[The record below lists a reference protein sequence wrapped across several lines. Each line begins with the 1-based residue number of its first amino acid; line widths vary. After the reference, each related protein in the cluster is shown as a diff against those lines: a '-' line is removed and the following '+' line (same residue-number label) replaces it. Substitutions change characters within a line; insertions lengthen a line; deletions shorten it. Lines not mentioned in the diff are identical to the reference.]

1 MKQFILII
9 IFFAGGLVMYS
20 QTLVTSNKDGTPND
34 RFIPDTNAVIQ
45 TYSLSS
51 KKITSLNTAKEV
63 TIICTPV
70 QTIIEPKLEPIK
82 VSSEKLPN
90 KQ

>member
-1 MKQFILII
+1 MKQLILII
-9 IFFAGGLVMYS
+9 IFFTGCLVYG
-20 QTLVTSNKDGTPND
+20 QTFVTSNKDGTPDNHY
-34 RFIPDTNAVIQ
+34 IPDTNSVIQ

-51 KKITSLNTAKEV
+51 KKVTSLNIAKEV

-70 QTIIEPKLEPIK
+70 QTIIEQKLEPIK
-82 VSSEKLPN
+82 VSSEKFQN